1 MAPRLRIPALAVV
14 AMFTAAAC
22 TGPDGDAS
30 VTVPPAP
37 QASEISHPQV
47 LEERAVNN
55 LGQTRLAEGVVPP
68 TNRWYSSLAFGKG
81 GLPVY
86 PKPMSVT
93 PVEGGFSLGLT
104 TPLASADAIMTTAR
118 NDVTVTFEGATDLGV
133 VSHADSV
140 SVALTIGPATVT
152 MAQGWPAV
160 GITADETL
168 TADLSLPFTPAADG
182 LGVATVDGR
191 TYGVVVANGTVDG
204 SALALDQGGTATI
217 FAVPQGADAA
227 AFAEALGAASP
238 RVDVAWSLADDVAT
252 TTVTY
257 GDSPTVVVVPVARA
271 NESGLSCD
279 LGTYDTVDG
288 PYAACAATQVSW
300 DVPLITPSDE
310 LPLDAISAEDKS
322 AIADALQADAKES
335 PADLPG
341 DSYFGPK
348 AMYRLANLIR
358 IADALGE
365 TATADQL
372 AERLSEQLR
381 LWADP
386 VGCSLRDQKCLVYD
400 PQVQGVVGLAPSF
413 GSEDFNDHHFHYGY
427 LLYAGA
433 VAAQRDAALL
443 SDIGP
448 ALDLV
453 ADDIASLTDSQG
465 FPQWRT
471 FDPVAGHSW
480 ASGSAPFADANNQES
495 SSEAVAAWNAV
506 ALWRNLRGEGEAA
519 AAAQWMLS
527 AEAEAAR
534 RIYLE
539 PDLAAFPGYDHGTV
553 GIEWGGKR
561 DFATWFSAEPNAIVG
576 IQLIPSPPAAASYY
590 SSVSPERVSSTLAE
604 ARGAGSGAQFSD
616 YLLMYEASQSK
627 AAANAAWDAA
637 IALPADGI
645 DDANSRAYMLA
656 WIASQRG

>member
-1 MAPRLRIPALAVV
+1 MAPRFRAPALAVV
-14 AMFTAAAC
+14 AMFTAVAC
-22 TGPDGDAS
+22 TGPDGDAT
-30 VTVPPAP
+30 VTVSPAP
-37 QASEISHPQV
+37 QASDISHPQV

-55 LGQTRLAEGVVPP
+55 LGQMRLADGVVPP
-68 TNRWYSSLAFGKG
+68 TNRWYSSLAFGTG

-86 PKPMSVT
+86 PKPLSVT

-104 TPLASADAIMTTAR
+104 TPLASADAIVTTAR

-191 TYGVVVANGTVDG
+191 TYGVVVANGTVDR
-204 SALALDQGGTATI
+204 SALALDQGGTATV
-217 FAVPQGADAA
+217 FAVPQGTEAA
-227 AFAEALGAASP
+227 AFAEALGADSP
-238 RVDVAWSLADDVAT
+238 RVNVAWSLADDAAT

-257 GDSPTVVVVPVARA
+257 GDSPTVVVVPASRA
-271 NESGLSCD
+271 DGSGLSCD

-300 DVPLITPSDE
+300 DVPLITPTDA
-310 LPLDAISAEDKS
+310 LPLGGISAENKS
-322 AIADALQADAKES
+322 AIADALRADATAG

-341 DSYFGPK
+341 DTYFGPK

-365 TATADQL
+365 TATADEL
-372 AERLSEQLR
+372 AARLSEELR

-386 VGCSLRDQKCLVYD
+386 VGCALRDQKCLVYD
-400 PQVQGVVGLAPSF
+400 PEVQGVVGLAPSF

-427 LLYAGA
+427 LLYTAAVVGA
-433 VAAQRDAALL
+433 RDADVLA
-443 SDIGP
+443 DIGP
-448 ALDLV
+448 AMDLV
-453 ADDIASLTDSQG
+453 ADDIASPTDAGG

-495 SSEAVAAWNAV
+495 SSEAVAAWNAA
-506 ALWRNLRGEGEAA
+506 ALWRELRGEDDAA

-534 RIYLE
+534 RLYLE
-539 PDLAAFPGYDHGTV
+539 PDLSAFPRYDHGTV

-561 DFATWFSAEPNAIVG
+561 DFATWFSAEPNAIIG
-576 IQLIPSPPAAASYY
+576 IQLIPSPPAALEYY
-590 SSVSPERVSSTLAE
+590 SAVAPTSVLSALDA
-604 ARGAGSGAQFSD
+604 ARGAGSGSQFGD
-616 YLLMYEASQSK
+616 YLLMYEATQSK
-627 AAANAAWDAA
+627 AAADAAWNAAL
-637 IALPADGI
+637 ALPADSI
-645 DDANSRAYMLA
+645 DDANSRTYTLA